1 MLSVAHHSWGLGAH
15 PAPILCSGGPSA
27 ALGSFPGCAGCGGF
41 PGGVCQLLLEVAD
54 LLLRFSPFCSRVFKT
69 DMELEVLR
77 YTNKISSEAHQ
88 EVSWVL
94 AHWTCRSGW
103 AGEAALLC
111 VGQDGGVEVDSL
123 GGALVPS
130 RQEVSLQTQDTVL
143 VVYCSPAGTG
153 QGGPVLTLRYP
164 PSGNFPARSP
174 DFQDSRAFPPRV
186 LAVPVPL
193 KESVVLN
200 QDSSTFI
207 TITQF
212 LKTPSPGSFPNL
224 PTLPEEQK
232 QIRKFSF

>member
-1 MLSVAHHSWGLGAH
+1 
-15 PAPILCSGGPSA
+15 
-27 ALGSFPGCAGCGGF
+27 
-41 PGGVCQLLLEVAD
+41 
-54 LLLRFSPFCSRVFKT
+54 
-69 DMELEVLR
+69 MELEVLR

-88 EVSWVL
+88 EVSWAL

-111 VGQDGGVEVDSL
+111 VGQDGGVQVDGL

-130 RQEVSLQTQDTVL
+130 RQEVSLQTRDTVL
-143 VVYCSPAGTG
+143 AVYCSPVGTG
-153 QGGPVLTLRYP
+153 QGGPVLTVRYP

-174 DFQDSRAFPPRV
+174 DFRDSRAFPPRI

-212 LKTPSPGSFPNL
+212 LKTPSLGSFPNL

-232 QIRKFSF
+232 QIRKFIF